1 MDKGFTHYK
10 DLQHLNYNLNVTA
23 LLEVV
28 KKRSNNFLKQ
38 N

>member
-28 KKRSNNFLKQ
+28 IN
-38 N
+38 